1 MGLLIINADDWG
13 YDLSTTEAIDE
24 CFRAGSV
31 TSTSAMVHMA
41 DSARAATLAA
51 SSGYPVGLH
60 VNLTEAFTGSD
71 CPEDVRAR
79 QQRLVRHFAG
89 PRRRMWGL
97 NLRLFRKIERCIADQ
112 FDSFRDLYGRE
123 PTHVDGHEHVHQ
135 SLAVMFAHSIPSGT
149 RMRPSFTFLPGE
161 KSAFNRLARRSVNR
175 LMRLR
180 FESPR
185 YFFDLAAMHPA
196 LGGSGLERK
205 LDLAH
210 TNTVE
215 VMTHPA
221 IPAEQAILMD
231 DDWSSLLRGRPLA
244 GYQDLASSIGEA
256 R

>member
-1 MGLLIINADDWG
+1 VGLLIINADDWG

-31 TSTSAMVHMA
+31 TSISAMVHMS
-41 DSARAATLAA
+41 DSARAATRAE
-51 SSGYPVGLH
+51 SSGCRAGLH
-60 VNLTEAFTGSD
+60 LNLTEAFTDPD

-79 QQRLVRHFAG
+79 QQRLVRYFAG

-97 NLRLFRKIERCIADQ
+97 NLRLFRQVERCIADQ
-112 FDSFRDLYGRE
+112 FDAFRDLYGSE

-135 SLAVMFAHSIPSGT
+135 SLSAIFARTIPSGT

-161 KSAFNRLARRSVNR
+161 KSAFNRLARWSVNR
-175 LMRLR
+175 LMQVR

-185 YFFDLAAMHPA
+185 YLFDLSEMHPA

-205 LDLAH
+205 LDLSH
-210 TNTVE
+210 TDTVE

-221 IPAEQAILMD
+221 EAAERAILMD
-231 DDWSSLLRGRPLA
+231 DSWLSQLRGRPLA
-244 GYQDLASSIGEA
+244 GYPDLASSIGNA